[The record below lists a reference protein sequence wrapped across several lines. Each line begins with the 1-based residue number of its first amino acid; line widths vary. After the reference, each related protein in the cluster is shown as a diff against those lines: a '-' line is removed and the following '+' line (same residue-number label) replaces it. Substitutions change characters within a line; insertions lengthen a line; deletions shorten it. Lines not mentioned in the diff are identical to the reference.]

1 MNDVFK
7 KMFFTSL
14 GMAALSK
21 AKMEEFAKDY
31 ANIYQKSESE
41 GAKIYNDMMGEAAKA
56 SSDLEN
62 KMKTYME
69 EALKTMNI
77 ATSERVAQLEQ
88 RIKELEDKL
97 ASKA

>member
-1 MNDVFK
+1 MNEVFK

-14 GMAALSK
+14 GMAVLSK

-31 ANIYQKSESE
+31 ATIYQKSESE

-62 KMKTYME
+62 KMKSYME
-69 EALKTMNI
+69 ETLKNMNI
-77 ATSERVAQLEQ
+77 ATAERVAQLEH

-97 ASKA
+97 ATKV

>member
-1 MNDVFK
+1 
-7 KMFFTSL
+7 
-14 GMAALSK
+14 
-21 AKMEEFAKDY
+21 
-31 ANIYQKSESE
+31 
-41 GAKIYNDMMGEAAKA
+41 
-56 SSDLEN
+56 
-62 KMKTYME
+62 MKTYME